1 MKQTNHKNIEKH
13 KINTKQTKT
22 NNTKSIKKKAKYT
35 KYTILQSLYYSKKSY

>member
-22 NNTKSIKKKAKYT
+22 NNTKSIKKKSKIYKIYNIT
-35 KYTILQSLYYSKKSY
+35 VVIL